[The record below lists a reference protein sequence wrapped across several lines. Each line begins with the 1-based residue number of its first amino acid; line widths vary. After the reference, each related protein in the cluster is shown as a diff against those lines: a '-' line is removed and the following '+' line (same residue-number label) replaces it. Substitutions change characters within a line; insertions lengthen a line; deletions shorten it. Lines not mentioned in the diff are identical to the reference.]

1 MHKHNRSSAYGY
13 RRCKIASVP
22 DLSCRDGLCLLLGF
36 PGRLVHPVSGRIQS
50 GILWYL
56 GGPDRSR
63 EGGVMGCF
71 WSSAE
76 GRTRVKPD
84 LVMLQPPAPPAPRPP
99 SARHVTAGEL
109 QENAEGLRWKS
120 HRQVP
125 NRPWSQVCW
134 HGPGQEDW
142 VAHLWRCVVIA
153 PRLLTAVLH
162 EARMEI
168 LI

>member
-1 MHKHNRSSAYGY
+1 MHKHNQRSAYGY
-13 RRCKIASVP
+13 RICKITGVP

-99 SARHVTAGEL
+99 SARHVTAEEL

-120 HRQVP
+120 HGQVP
-125 NRPWSQVCW
+125 NRPWSEVCW
-134 HGPGQEDW
+134 CGLRQKVFSRTPSKC
-142 VAHLWRCVVIA
+142 ALY
-153 PRLLTAVLH
+153 LS
-162 EARMEI
+162 
-168 LI
+168 